1 MSLTLILILITAAA
15 SIYAWQ
21 NEAILSRWLLNPYQ
35 ISRRNEYWRFVT
47 SGFIHADWGHLIFN
61 MISLYFFGN
70 IVERTIASLAGPEL
84 SVILFLALYLLGIVV
99 SDLATYFKH
108 RNDPGYNSL
117 GASGGVSAIVFAGI
131 MFYPLEPIYIFFIP
145 IGIPGFLFGAL
156 YILYS
161 SYEARRGGGYVN
173 HSAHMWGALFGVAF
187 ILILF
192 GSDVLFGNEEK
203 GLRGF
208 FEQIGSYRP
217 FS

>member
-61 MISLYFFGN
+61 MISLYFFGTL
-70 IVERTIASLAGPEL
+70 VEQVIGP
-84 SVILFLALYLLGIVV
+84 VYFLALYLVGIVI
-99 SDLATYFKH
+99 SDLPTYFKH

-131 MFYPLEPIYIFFIP
+131 VFFPLNPIYIFFIP

-161 SYEARRGGGYVN
+161 SYEARRGGGFVN
-173 HSAHMWGALFGVAF
+173 HSAHLWGALFGVAF
-187 ILILF
+187 VLLLF
-192 GSDVLFGNEEK
+192 PDVLP
-203 GLRGF
+203 RF

-217 FS
+217 FR

>member
-1 MSLTLILILITAAA
+1 MSLTLILILITAAM
-15 SIYAWQ
+15 SIYALQ
-21 NEAILSRWLLNPYQ
+21 NEAILPRWLLNPYQ
-35 ISRRNEYWRFVT
+35 ISRRNEYWRFLT

-61 MISLYFFGN
+61 MISLYFFGML
-70 IVERTIASLAGPEL
+70 VEQIIGP
-84 SVILFLALYLLGIVV
+84 VYFLALYLVGIVI
-99 SDLATYFKH
+99 SDLPTYFKH

-131 MFYPLEPIYIFFIP
+131 VFFPLNPIYIFFIP

-173 HSAHMWGALFGVAF
+173 HSAHLWGALFGVAF
-187 ILILF
+187 VLLLF
-192 GSDVLFGNEEK
+192 PDVLP
-203 GLRGF
+203 GF

-217 FS
+217 FR

>member
-61 MISLYFFGN
+61 MISLYFFGTL
-70 IVERTIASLAGPEL
+70 VEQIIGP
-84 SVILFLALYLLGIVV
+84 VYFLALYLVGIVI
-99 SDLATYFKH
+99 SDLPTFFKH
-108 RNDPGYNSL
+108 RDNPGYNSL

-131 MFYPLEPIYIFFIP
+131 VFFPLNPIYIFFIP

-161 SYEARRGGGYVN
+161 SYEARRGGGFVN
-173 HSAHMWGALFGVAF
+173 HSAHLWGALFGVAF
-187 ILILF
+187 VLLLF
-192 GSDVLFGNEEK
+192 PEVLPS
-203 GLRGF
+203 F
-208 FEQIGSYRP
+208 FEQIGSYQP
-217 FS
+217 FR